1 MKPKGEPVKIE
12 VKPEPTRKDL
22 ESALDLAKE
31 VSPLLAEMFNAK
43 EEKDE
48 PKKKE

>member
-12 VKPEPTRKDL
+12 VKPSTTRKDL
-22 ESALDLAKE
+22 ESALELAQE

-43 EEKDE
+43 EEKEDD
-48 PKKKE
+48 KR

>member
-1 MKPKGEPVKIE
+1 MKPKGEPVTIE

-43 EEKDE
+43 EDADTLRQKS
-48 PKKKE
+48 